1 MNDSNVY
8 RWTGVF
14 GIVLYLLVL
23 LEIPFHFVFTPTP
36 AGTPPIMVSLVRILI
51 DLFICIGLIG
61 FFSGLKTIISNVD
74 RRLEWVATFILSS
87 GIAFAIVSFVADS
100 IQAGSVW
107 VAGDDPVNPT
117 WVGHGG
123 EGALLIYG
131 PINRILIAT
140 ISIASGTII
149 LKTRLVPTWLA
160 WTGFVVAAY
169 NLAFIPTLFY
179 MTVPLNFYSTNGWN
193 IPIAAGLFFFW
204 MFIISIYLIRKKT
217 EAVSV
222 PV

>member
-1 MNDSNVY
+1 MIDSSVY

-23 LEIPFHFVFTPTP
+23 FEIPFHFVFTPTA
-36 AGTPPIMVSLVRILI
+36 AGTPPIMISLFRILI
-51 DLFICIGLIG
+51 DLFICVGLIG
-61 FFSGLKTIISNVD
+61 FFSGLKTIITDVN
-74 RRLEWVATFILSS
+74 RRLEWVATFVLSS

-107 VAGDDPVNPT
+107 VAGSNPVNPT

-131 PINRILIAT
+131 PINRMLIAT
-140 ISIASGTII
+140 ISIAIGSVI
-149 LKTRLVPTWLA
+149 LKTRLLPSWLA
-160 WTGFVVAAY
+160 WAGFVVAVY

-179 MTVPLNFYSTNGWN
+179 MTVPLDFYSTNGWN

-217 EAVSV
+217 EIAGK
-222 PV
+222 PA

>member
-1 MNDSNVY
+1 MLESNVY
-8 RWTGVF
+8 RWTGFF

-23 LEIPFHFVFTPTP
+23 LEIPFHFVYKPTP
-36 AGTPPIMVSLVRILI
+36 AGTPPVLISLIRILI
-51 DLFICIGLIG
+51 DLFICVGLIG
-61 FFSGLKTIISNVD
+61 FFSGLKTIIANID

-87 GIAFAIVSFVADS
+87 GMAFAIVSFVADS

-107 VAGDDPVNPT
+107 VAGDHPVNPT

-131 PINRILIAT
+131 PINRMLIATILIAT
-140 ISIASGTII
+140 GSTI
-149 LKTRLVPTWLA
+149 LKTRFLPRWLA
-160 WTGFVVAAY
+160 WMGFVVAGY

-193 IPIAAGLFFFW
+193 IPIAAGLFFLW
-204 MFIISIYLIRKKT
+204 VFIISICLARKKPN
-217 EAVSV
+217 AVTASV
-222 PV
+222 